1 MLNRKAW
8 HRRLGALTRSV
19 RVAVILLHTT
29 WVASRRH
36 PVVNPAKG
44 QNHATRGHR
53 TSLSWVMLLLAC
65 LPARSV
71 AAQTVDNGH
80 WAAARFGAGLNGTV
94 NAVVTDAAGALYA
107 AGDFTTAGDITA
119 NRIAKWDGAAWHP
132 LGDGFN
138 DTVHALAVDANGN
151 LYAGGEFTK
160 SGTQPL
166 KYIARWNGAQW
177 EALGPGM
184 NFNVYALTVDRTG
197 KLYAGGFFTLIG
209 NLNAA
214 KVAMWDGSKWSALGG
229 GLNSTVNALAT
240 DSTGKLYA
248 GGSFTNYIAQWDGVS
263 WSTVGGGVSNLVNA
277 LVVDSNDQLYAG
289 GVFATA
295 GGTAVGNVAKW
306 SGSQWSALT
315 TGVNRNVTTL
325 QLDAM
330 NRLYVGGAF
339 TRAGGV
345 TVGYLAQWNGS
356 QWTTLGSGV
365 NNTVE
370 TLGLDGGK
378 NLLVGGD
385 FTLAGAV
392 TAPRLASWSIPYEVT
407 GQFGKQLAGVAY
419 DRTPVPTY
427 APLGVITMNYQ
438 LTNRSANTLRHL
450 YYVVQTANKANL
462 MNPSNGVPTGA
473 GAQITVAD
481 SILPGGD
488 NRLQPNETLS
498 QQSYRIGVTGSGWL
512 LVIGIYAATDLGR
525 SSQGTLLDQIILDS
539 RDFSMSP
546 QPVYLPLI
554 QQD

>member
-8 HRRLGALTRSV
+8 HRRLGALARSI
-19 RVAVILLHTT
+19 RVTVILLHTAWLT
-29 WVASRRH
+29 SWRHRVA
-36 PVVNPAKG
+36 
-44 QNHATRGHR
+44 NHAKWQTHTMRSRR
-53 TSLSWVMLLLAC
+53 TSLAWIMLLLAC
-65 LPARSV
+65 LPVRSV
-71 AAQTVDNGH
+71 VAQSVDNGH
-80 WAAARFGAGLNGTV
+80 WTADPFGGGVNGTV
-94 NAVVTDAAGALYA
+94 NAVVVDAAGALYA
-107 AGDFTTAGDITA
+107 AGDFTTAGAVAA
-119 NRIAKWDGAAWHP
+119 NHIAKWDGAAWHA
-132 LGDGFN
+132 LGEGFN
-138 DTVHALAVDANGN
+138 ATVHALAVDASGY

-160 SGTQPL
+160 SGTQTL

-209 NLNAA
+209 NLSAA

-248 GGSFTNYIAQWDGVS
+248 GGSFTNYVAQWNGVS
-263 WSTVGGGVSNLVNA
+263 WSAVGGGVGNIVNA
-277 LVVDSNDQLYAG
+277 LAVDSTDQLYAG

-295 GGTAVGNVAKW
+295 GGLTVGNIAKW
-306 SGSQWSALT
+306 NGSTWSALA
-315 TGVNRNVTTL
+315 TGVNRNVTSL
-325 QLDAM
+325 QLDAI

-392 TAPRLASWSIPYEVT
+392 TTSRLAAWSIPYEVT

-462 MNPSNGVPTGA
+462 MNPSNGVPAGV
-473 GAQITVAD
+473 GAQIAVVD
-481 SILPGGD
+481 SLLPGGD

-498 QQSYRIGVTGSGWL
+498 QQSYRIGVTGSNWL

-525 SSQGTLLDQIILDS
+525 SSQGTLLDQIVLDS
-539 RDFSMSP
+539 RDFSTPP
-546 QPVYLPLI
+546 QPIYLPLI
-554 QQD
+554 QQN